1 MPAQCGAGLGGC
13 VVALLWYICVL
24 VCVCVVH
31 DEVA

>member
-1 MPAQCGAGLGGC
+1 MPGVGLGGC
-13 VVALLWYICVL
+13 VVAMLACVC